1 MIVKTYMDMIACYT
15 ILLLNEAINYRFLK
29 KNVLTS
35 IQFLLCPPAYYPETL
50 NRMWSRGDPRRLLHR
65 EITCIKFN

>member
-29 KNVLTS
+29 KM
-35 IQFLLCPPAYYPETL
+35 C
-50 NRMWSRGDPRRLLHR
+50 
-65 EITCIKFN
+65 